1 MGLRRQSRLRPDAIY
16 LVFLAIAALGCPRDR
31 SRSSPPNASTAN
43 VDMRDVRC
51 VERPEGCVWCEG
63 RGPTPPLVEP
73 DAVPASLCDP
83 KDEGNCVDFCSRLAP
98 ECAVPWRSVP
108 SCLLPSE
115 QEFRREIIR

>member
-1 MGLRRQSRLRPDAIY
+1 ML
-16 LVFLAIAALGCPRDR
+16 LAVAVLGCPRDR
-31 SRSSPPNASTAN
+31 GRSSPPNASTAN

-83 KDEGNCVDFCSRLAP
+83 KDQGTCVDFCTTLAP
-98 ECAVPWRSVP
+98 ECAVPWRTGE
-108 SCLLPSE
+108 SCLAPSE
-115 QEFRREIIR
+115 LEFRRQLFRRDGDDHA